1 MNMEEIMVMMSD
13 KKNEEKINVY
23 RGNEIPQKTDL
34 SVFRAEFGKYGC
46 KLIPE
51 TTFKRGY
58 NE

>member
-1 MNMEEIMVMMSD
+1 MVMMSD